1 MPIPRRLAAL
11 ATILAAAC
19 ASTEVPDVTPDV
31 DPSLPGVE
39 GTDDPARAAGG
50 SDAST
55 DAGRAETGAT
65 PAPKPSPKPAPAD
78 AGGGDAATIVPVDAG
93 PPPPP
98 KPAQGEVL
106 LTEVMYDPFGAEPDS
121 EWFELYNETSETKS
135 LGGLVISDGGGRTH
149 TIKAGTTIAPGAY
162 VVFVRSLAATGKLP
176 SGAVAYEYGES
187 LPSNGGVILANGD
200 TGALYLRNGG
210 AVIAQAAY
218 GGWFSQTGGSS
229 VQLKVLDFAAGAD
242 KASWCLSYNTW
253 ATGSDKGTPGA
264 PSDCP

>member
-1 MPIPRRLAAL
+1 MLSLRRLAAL

-19 ASTEVPDVTPDV
+19 ASSEVPDVSPDI

-39 GTDDPARAAGG
+39 GTGDPTRAEGG
-50 SDAST
+50 APAAP
-55 DAGRAETGAT
+55 DAGTRDSGS
-65 PAPKPSPKPAPAD
+65 SPKPTPKAPAD
-78 AGGGDAATIVPVDAG
+78 AGSGDATTILPVDAG

-98 KPAQGEVL
+98 KPGVGEVL
-106 LTEVMYDPFGAEPDS
+106 ITEVMYDPFGTEPDS
-121 EWFELYNETSETKS
+121 EWFELHNRASETRS

-162 VVFVRSLAATGKLP
+162 VVFVRSIGAAGKVP
-176 SGAVAYEYGES
+176 STAIAYEYGES

-210 AVIAQAAY
+210 TVIAQADY
-218 GGWFSQTGGSS
+218 GGWFSQSGGSS
-229 VQLKVLDFAAGAD
+229 VQLKVLDFAASAN
-242 KASWCLSYNTW
+242 KTSWCLSYNAW